1 MEAER
6 NPLNGNIIVACLMAR
21 IIHVTL
27 YVFNNGYETRDD
39 RVTEYGLHCLY
50 YTVITWVVAG
60 NIIFSQGIQFLSQD
74 LNLACTLLY
83 TKISLRQV
91 RL

>member
-1 MEAER
+1 
-6 NPLNGNIIVACLMAR
+6 MAR
-21 IIHVTL
+21 IMHVARH
-27 YVFNNGYETRDD
+27 VFNNGYKTRDD

-50 YTVITWVVAG
+50 CTVITWVVAG

-83 TKISLRQV
+83 TKISLRHV
-91 RL
+91 HL